1 MKFLIALFA
10 STLPLL
16 AQSPWDVSLA
26 QPTVSAL
33 SYSNIIWD
41 KFLTA
46 EASPIVG
53 TNRAAEPGPGYLSAV
68 QNGPDEAVFLE
79 NGDNGATYMNDD
91 VHPNHGGY
99 MLTAKK
105 WRETLG
111 L

>member
-46 EASPIVG
+46 EAS
-53 TNRAAEPGPGYLSAV
+53 
-68 QNGPDEAVFLE
+68 VFLE